1 MEQLNGGEVCWGE
14 GPNEIRIL
22 SWYVMRQGSACLELG

>member
-1 MEQLNGGEVCWGE
+1 MEGKYAAGE

-22 SWYVMRQGSACLELG
+22 SWYVMRQGSMSLSACLELG